1 MTEAFRASKRW
12 GDHSGS
18 GFRKGGRPCLFD
30 ISGTTQKKLLL
41 PHQKK
46 LKGGKYPP
54 KNDITCGF
62 NFFLFLWAI
71 HCIVTHTHHAH
82 HFPPFL
88 FVAFNYLRPTLPS
101 VGLTLLL
108 PCMSNT
114 CCCYKISFFFLAHF
128 FSFPFP
134 KNGGNG
140 NMLRRRRRMIIV
152 VGPFCTPI

>member
-1 MTEAFRASKRW
+1 MTEAFRASKMW

-18 GFRKGGRPCLFD
+18 GFRKGGGDLVFL
-30 ISGTTQKKLLL
+30 IFQGQHKKAS
-41 PHQKK
+41 PPPSKK

-82 HFPPFL
+82 HFPPLL
-88 FVAFNYLRPTLPS
+88 FVAFNYLRPTLPP

-108 PCMSNT
+108 PRMSNT
-114 CCCYKISFFFLAHF
+114 CCCYKISFFPGTFHF
-128 FSFPFP
+128 FSFPQ
-134 KNGGNG
+134 KWGKRQHVGDGGG
-140 NMLRRRRRMIIV
+140 E
-152 VGPFCTPI
+152 